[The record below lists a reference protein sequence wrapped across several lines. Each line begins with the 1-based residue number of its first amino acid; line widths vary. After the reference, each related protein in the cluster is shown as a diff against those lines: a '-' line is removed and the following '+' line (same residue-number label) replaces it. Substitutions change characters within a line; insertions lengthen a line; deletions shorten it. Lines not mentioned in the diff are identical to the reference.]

1 MPDPHRT
8 PAGITRRAL
17 DRVLAATRQAEDH
30 DHNNYNVT
38 RPPAPRDQRG
48 DRHVFPVQ
56 VIGSED
62 GTLAGLWPAAV
73 RYWTGYAGG
82 TPNNFADQPGVADCW
97 AFPAPGGADLVNSG
111 EYLGVFVGI
120 HTDGKGVFE
129 VVAAAAAALNSQNTD
144 GTEIDATTTDLRFN
158 KTTGVKVTQ
167 SAGVSTVTALAATA
181 SQMGAVTT
189 VIQTVG
195 GKKTSVLGTDS
206 LAPGWFTEASDD
218 DIALPWGTFGA
229 TLDWNPTE
237 LYSALASH
245 TTYLVDVGVG
255 QTTPEGINIEQVGE
269 EHTLNTGTGMVGLES
284 TVYVGYSLYG
294 VEARTVYL
302 GNTTSYS
309 YPAKKLV
316 VVGGV
321 DSGTAIAPASG
332 TGNHALGVSRWE
344 SLHAGGTGVRVYQGI
359 DRDFTVLETPYVVG
373 GVVVGHKTGTLSASD
388 VSGLAAVATSG
399 DYADITGGPP
409 ATTTVS
415 LSYNSGTKD
424 LTVTVNGVSTVV
436 NLT

>member
-82 TPNNFADQPGVADCW
+82 TPANFADQPDVADCW
-97 AFPAPGGADLVNSG
+97 AFPAPGGADLINSG

-129 VVAAAAAALNSQNTD
+129 VVAAGAELTTGNVGDSGAQDS
-144 GTEIDATTTDLRFN
+144 TTTVLRFDEA
-158 KTTGVKVTQ
+158 TGSKVTKGLTD
-167 SAGVSTVTALAATA
+167 ADPDVHALLAASAT
-181 SQMGAVTT
+181 QMGAVTAGD
-189 VIQTVG
+189 Q
-195 GKKTSVLGTDS
+195 
-206 LAPGWFTEASDD
+206 
-218 DIALPWGTFGA
+218 
-229 TLDWNPTE
+229 
-237 LYSALASH
+237 
-245 TTYLVDVGVG
+245 
-255 QTTPEGINIEQVGE
+255 
-269 EHTLNTGTGMVGLES
+269 
-284 TVYVGYSLYG
+284 
-294 VEARTVYL
+294 
-302 GNTTSYS
+302 
-309 YPAKKLV
+309 

-321 DSGTAIAPASG
+321 KTTENGSVSGSSAGWYSYNTLRYYTGWLVTPLSGVAVPFAGTVEEITPTYTQADFMEENSVAYSPAGFFVSVFADAHTTSPDDPDYNVNVDLDEPMTVINTPSGHISFVRGVDTLMYVTAGRSLGPLFEVGSFAVWRENGLGGAVLTRG
-332 TGNHALGVSRWE
+332 ADATTGGLTF
-344 SLHAGGTGVRVYQGI
+344 AGGLYTS
-359 DRDFTVLETPYVVG
+359 
-373 GVVVGHKTGTLSASD
+373 GTLSVSAGD

-424 LTVTVNGVSTVV
+424 LTVTVNGVSDTI